1 MREKKEN
8 GKLTFMAK
16 KAQKFE
22 DLLEKAE
29 GIVAELEKGDLGL
42 ADAIA
47 RYQEGLTALKKCY
60 ERLKEVEGKVQI
72 LKCGED
78 GNVTLEPFQS
88 EDSEE

>member
-1 MREKKEN
+1 
-8 GKLTFMAK
+8 MAK

-88 EDSEE
+88 GDSEE